1 MDKPLYNPLSDKFVY
16 DWLDDNNKSHT
27 LVIEALSI
35 GYFPQNQYDFMKK
48 HLYDAVFHDN
58 GDYSKPDAEKE
69 RINKIITIS

>member
-16 DWLDDNNKSHT
+16 DWLDDNNKAHT

-35 GYFPQNQYDFMKK
+35 GYFPPNQYEFMKK
-48 HLYDAVFHDN
+48 HLYDAVFN
-58 GDYSKPDAEKE
+58 ATGDYSRPLVEKD